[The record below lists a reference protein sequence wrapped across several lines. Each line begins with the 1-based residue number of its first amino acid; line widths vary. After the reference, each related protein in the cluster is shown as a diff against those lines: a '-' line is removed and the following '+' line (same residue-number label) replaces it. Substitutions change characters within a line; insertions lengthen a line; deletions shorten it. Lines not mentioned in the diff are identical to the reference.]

1 MLDFVIIIDIWTNT
15 EESFWHLLKFN
26 KQTPLGTPRGASVV
40 LLANLQ
46 IEDCPE
52 ITKLL
57 MLLECVIPE
66 IMQGIQIRR
75 MYCIRQSCNK
85 SQAYHSQRWPK
96 EICAT
101 KILFN
106 AWLWRSNFENTVSHS
121 APAKPLSNLKSDFV

>member
-15 EESFWHLLKFN
+15 DRNHFDIYLSLTNKHLLEHLEEPQLYSWLTYKL
-26 KQTPLGTPRGASVV
+26 KIALK
-40 LLANLQ
+40 LL
-46 IEDCPE
+46 
-52 ITKLL
+52 LL

-85 SQAYHSQRWPK
+85 SHAYHSQRWPK

-101 KILFN
+101 KILLN

>member
-15 EESFWHLLKFN
+15 DRNHFDIYLSLTNTHLLEHLEEPQLYSWLTYKL
-26 KQTPLGTPRGASVV
+26 KIV
-40 LLANLQ
+40 LKLL
-46 IEDCPE
+46 
-52 ITKLL
+52 LL

-75 MYCIRQSCNK
+75 MYCIRQSCKK
-85 SQAYHSQRWPK
+85 SQAYHSQRWPE

-101 KILFN
+101 KILLN
-106 AWLWRSNFENTVSHS
+106 AWLWRSNFGNTVSHS